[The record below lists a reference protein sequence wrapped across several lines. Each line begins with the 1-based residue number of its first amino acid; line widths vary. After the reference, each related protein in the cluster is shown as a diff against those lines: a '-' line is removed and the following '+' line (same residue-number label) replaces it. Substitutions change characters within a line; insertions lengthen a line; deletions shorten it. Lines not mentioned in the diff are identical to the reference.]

1 MPSLQFLTGGYSQP
15 INNLNG
21 SGLGFFGTG
30 GFGNSVAVGSY
41 QDTTFITDGNG
52 VSQGPQGN
60 NVKYVHPGSGQVSGG
75 TNVALQSLPN
85 YQSTL
90 NVRFTNA
97 TAVRTQNAKLY
108 IYDRT
113 STSNAPTGVTC
124 FVSHIVHPNTSQV
137 AGGSG
142 LSTWENPYGSS
153 YVNASLL
160 YNGNGFSPGTS
171 GLAPNGAAT
180 SDVQHDWYFAI
191 SASPNSVG
199 SKTLFGLWFSC
210 EYL

>member
-1 MPSLQFLTGGYSQP
+1 MATLTFNTGGYLTS

-21 SGLGFFGTG
+21 SGLGFFGSG
-30 GFGNSVAVGSY
+30 GFGNSVAVGAY

-60 NVKYVHPGSGQVSGG
+60 NVKWVHPSSGQVGG
-75 TNVALQSLPN
+75 STNVALTSLPN

-90 NVRFTNA
+90 NVRFNHTSS
-97 TAVRTQNAKLY
+97 VRTQNARLY

-113 STSNAPTGVTC
+113 SLSNAPTGVTC
-124 FVSHIVHPNTSQV
+124 AVAHIVHPSTSQV
-137 AGGSG
+137 TGGSG
-142 LSTWENPYGSS
+142 LSTWEFPSGSS
-153 YVNASLL
+153 YVNASTLS
-160 YNGNGFSPGTS
+160 NGNSYSPGLS
-171 GLAPNGAAT
+171 GQSPNGPSTT
-180 SDVQHDWYFAI
+180 SLDHDWYFAI

-199 SKTLFGLWFSC
+199 SKSLFGLWFQT

>member
-1 MPSLQFLTGGYSQP
+1 MASLQFYTGGYNLA
-15 INNLNG
+15 INNLSG
-21 SGLGFFGTG
+21 SGLGFFGVG

-60 NVKYVHPGSGQVSGG
+60 NVKYVHPSSGQVGG
-75 TNVALQSLPN
+75 STNVALQNLPN

-97 TAVRTQNAKLY
+97 TPVRTQNAKLY

-113 STSNAPTGVTC
+113 STNNPPTGVTC
-124 FVSHIVHPNTSQV
+124 FVSNIIHPATAQSP
-137 AGGSG
+137 GGSG
-142 LSTWENPYGSS
+142 LSTWENPAGSS
-153 YVNASLL
+153 YVNASILN
-160 YNGNGFSPGTS
+160 NGNGFSPGTS
-171 GLAPNGAAT
+171 GNSPNGAAT
-180 SDVQHDWYFAI
+180 SDVQHDWFFAI

-199 SKTLFGLWFSC
+199 SKTLFGLWFST

>member
-1 MPSLQFLTGGYSQP
+1 MATLLFNTGGYLTS

-21 SGLGFFGTG
+21 SGLGFFGSG

-52 VSQGPQGN
+52 VAQGPQGN
-60 NVKYVHPGSGQVSGG
+60 NVKWVHPNSGQVGG
-75 TNVALQSLPN
+75 STNVLLTSLPN
-85 YQSTL
+85 YQTTL
-90 NVRFTNA
+90 NVRFNHTS
-97 TAVRTQNAKLY
+97 AVRTQNARLY

-113 STSNAPTGVTC
+113 SLSNAPTGVTC
-124 FVSHIVHPNTSQV
+124 AVSHVVHPNPTQG

-142 LSTWENPYGSS
+142 LSTWEFPTGSS
-153 YVNASLL
+153 YVNASVLS
-160 YNGNGFSPGTS
+160 NGATWSPGTS
-171 GLAPNGAAT
+171 GLSPNGANT
-180 SDVQHDWYFAI
+180 SDLNHDWYFAI

-199 SKTLFGLWFSC
+199 SKTLFGLWFQT

>member
-1 MPSLQFLTGGYSQP
+1 MATLSFLTGGYLQA

-21 SGLGFFGTG
+21 SGLGFFGAG
-30 GFGNSVAVGSY
+30 GFGNSVAVGAY

-60 NVKYVHPGSGQVSGG
+60 NVKYIHPSSGQVGG
-75 TNVALQSLPN
+75 STNVALTSLPN

-90 NVRFTNA
+90 NVRFNHSSS
-97 TAVRTQNAKLY
+97 VRTQNARLY

-113 STSNAPTGVTC
+113 SLNNAPTGVTC
-124 FVSHIVHPNTSQV
+124 AVSHIIHPNPNQA

-142 LSTWENPYGSS
+142 LSTWEFPTGSS
-153 YVNASLL
+153 YVNASVLA
-160 YNGNGFSPGTS
+160 NGNLFSPGLS
-171 GLAPNGAAT
+171 GLSPNGGNT
-180 SDVQHDWYFAI
+180 SDLNHDWYFAI

-199 SKTLFGLWFSC
+199 SKTLFGLWFQT